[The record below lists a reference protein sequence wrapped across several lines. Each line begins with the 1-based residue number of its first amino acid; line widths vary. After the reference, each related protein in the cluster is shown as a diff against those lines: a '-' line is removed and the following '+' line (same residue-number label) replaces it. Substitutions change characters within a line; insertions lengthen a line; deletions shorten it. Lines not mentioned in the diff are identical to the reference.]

1 MRTRALLLGGV
12 LGPVAFIA
20 AWVGTGFAATDYSP
34 VTDPISELAEVGAPT
49 QAWMT
54 AGFIVFGVGVAAFGV
69 ALRAVLPGLAGVAAI
84 ATGVCTLGV
93 AAFPLGW
100 NDGAHGAFA
109 GAGYVTLALTPA
121 FAALRLR
128 LDGQRRWARW
138 SLVAGVVIAAAL
150 GLSVVWT
157 RHGLWQRIGL
167 TTGDLWIIACATT
180 VLARDS
186 ALRGTD
192 LRARTGEGGEG

>member
-1 MRTRALLLGGV
+1 V
-12 LGPVAFIA
+12 LGPLSFIA
-20 AWVGTGFAATDYSP
+20 AWVGAGFAATNYSP

-49 QAWMT
+49 QGWMT
-54 AGFIVFGVGVAAFGV
+54 AGFVGFGVGVAAFGV
-69 ALRAVLPGLAGVAAI
+69 ALRAVLPGLGGVAAI

-100 NDGAHGAFA
+100 NDAAHGAFA

-128 LDGQRRWARW
+128 RDGRWRSALG
-138 SLVAGVVIAAAL
+138 SFAASGVIATAL
-150 GLSVVWT
+150 VLSVVWT

-167 TTGDLWIIACATT
+167 TTGDLWIVATALS
-180 VLARDS
+180 VLVCERRAGARLS
-186 ALRGTD
+186 HT
-192 LRARTGEGGEG
+192 RTEGSTG

>member
-1 MRTRALLLGGV
+1 VRTRALLLGGV
-12 LGPVAFIA
+12 LGPLAFIA
-20 AWVGTGFAATDYSP
+20 AWVGAGFAATDYSP

-69 ALRAVLPGLAGVAAI
+69 ALRTVLPGLAGAAAI

-100 NDGAHGAFA
+100 NDSAHGAFA
-109 GAGYVTLALTPA
+109 GAGYATLALTPA

-128 LDGQRRWARW
+128 IDGQRRWALW
-138 SLVAGVVIAAAL
+138 SLAASVVIAAAL
-150 GLSVVWT
+150 VLSVVWT

-180 VLARDS
+180 VLARGSTALS
-186 ALRGTD
+186 AFS
-192 LRARTGEGGEG
+192 RARTGAGG